1 MGSRYAREISGMY
14 YDTAKN
20 DHGLRFTPLK
30 ALVAPRPIG
39 WVSTLDGK
47 GVANL
52 APFSFFNLVSD
63 RPPCVMF
70 SGGGPKDTWRNAQE
84 TGEFVCS
91 LATWDL
97 RYQMNASSA
106 EVPPEVDEFEISKLS
121 KAESRFVKPPRVA
134 ESPVALEC
142 KYVQTVT
149 TPRDEKTGKIHHLVL
164 GLVVGIYIDDRFIKN
179 GLVDTGAMMPIARM
193 GYHDYAVVK
202 PENVFTMAL
211 PEVDAKGNVA
221 GPWEKVKA

>member
-1 MGSRYAREISGMY
+1 MY

-20 DHGLRFTPLK
+20 NHGLRHNPMK
-30 ALVAPRPIG
+30 ALVTPRPIG
-39 WVSTLDGK
+39 WVSTLDK
-47 GVANL
+47 NGVANL

-63 RPPCVMF
+63 IPPCVMF
-70 SGGGPKDTWRNAQE
+70 SGGGPKDSWRNAQE

-97 RYQMNASSA
+97 RYEMNASSA
-106 EVPPEVDEFEISKLS
+106 EVGPEVDEFAISRVT

-149 TPRDEKTGKIHHLVL
+149 TPRHEKTGKMHHLVM
-164 GLVVGIYIDDRFIKN
+164 GLVVGVYIDDRFIKG
-179 GLVDTGAMMPIARM
+179 GLVDTGAMKPIARM
-193 GYHDYAVVK
+193 GYRDYAVVQ
-202 PENVFTMAL
+202 PENVFTIGL
-211 PEVDAKGNVA
+211 PELDAQGKVS
-221 GPWEKVKA
+221 GPWEKVEA

>member
-1 MGSRYAREISGMY
+1 MF

-20 DHGLRFTPLK
+20 NHGLRYTPIK
-30 ALVAPRPIG
+30 ALVSPRPIG
-39 WVSTLDGK
+39 WISTLDRN

-70 SGGGPKDTWRNAQE
+70 AGGGPKDTWRNAQE

-91 LATWDL
+91 LSTWDL
-97 RYQMNASSA
+97 RWEMNASSA
-106 EVPPEVDEFEISKLS
+106 EVPPDVDEFEISRVT
-121 KAESRFVKPPRVA
+121 KAASTYVKPPRVA

-142 KYVQTVT
+142 KYVATTT
-149 TPRDEKTGKIHHLVL
+149 TPRDEKTGKLHHLVL
-164 GLVVGIYIDDRFIKN
+164 GLVIGVYIDDRFIKD
-179 GLVDTGAMMPIARM
+179 GRVDTGAMKPIARM
-193 GYHDYAVVK
+193 GYHDYAVVM

-211 PEVDAKGNVA
+211 PEHDAAGNVI
-221 GPWEKVKA
+221 GPWGDEQPKPAAKTKVTV

>member
-1 MGSRYAREISGMY
+1 MF
-14 YDTAKN
+14 YDTARN
-20 DHGLRFTPLK
+20 NHGLRHTPLK

-39 WVSTLDGK
+39 WISTLDK
-47 GVANL
+47 NGVANL

-97 RYQMNASSA
+97 RYEMNASSA
-106 EVPPEVDEFEISKLS
+106 EVGPEIDEFTISRVT
-121 KAESRFVKPPRVA
+121 KAPSTLVKPPRVA

-142 KYVQTVT
+142 RYVSTTT
-149 TPRDEKTGKIHHLVL
+149 TPRDEKSGKIHHLVL
-164 GLVVGIYIDDRFIKN
+164 GLVVGIHIDDRFIKD

-193 GYHDYAVVK
+193 GYHDYAVVR
-202 PENVFTMAL
+202 PENVFTMGL
-211 PEVDAKGNVA
+211 PEHDPKGNVA
-221 GPWEKVKA
+221 GPWGKPKV

>member
-1 MGSRYAREISGMY
+1 MF

-20 DHGLRFTPLK
+20 NHGLRYTPLK

-39 WVSTLDGK
+39 WISTLDMN

-63 RPPCVMF
+63 IPPCVIF
-70 SGGGPKDTWRNAQE
+70 SGGGPKDSWRNVQE

-97 RYQMNASSA
+97 RWKMNASSA
-106 EVPPEVDEFEISKLS
+106 EVPSHIDEFTISGVT
-121 KAESRFVKPPRVA
+121 KAPSTYVKPPRVA

-142 KYVQTVT
+142 KYVSTMT
-149 TPRDEKTGKIHHLVL
+149 TPRHEKTGKIHHIVL
-164 GLVVGIYIDDRFIKN
+164 GQVVGVYIDDRFIKD
-179 GLVDTGAMMPIARM
+179 GMVDTGAMMPIARM

-202 PENVFTMAL
+202 SENVFTMGL
-211 PEVDAKGNVA
+211 PEHDEAGNVL
-221 GPWEKVKA
+221 GPWGEDGPPR